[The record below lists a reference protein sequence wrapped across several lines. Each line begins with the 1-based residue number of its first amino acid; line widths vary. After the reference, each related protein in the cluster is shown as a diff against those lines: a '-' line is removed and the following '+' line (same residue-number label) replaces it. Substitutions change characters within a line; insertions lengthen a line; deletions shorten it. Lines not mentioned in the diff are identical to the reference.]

1 MSLMKALRVVSLT
14 EGISYLLLLGV
25 AMPLKY
31 WWDYPL
37 AVKWVGWA
45 HGGLFIGLGVMGL
58 LAMWK
63 AGLPFKL
70 AVQLG
75 VAALLPGGP
84 FFLDRA
90 LKRHEK
96 LLEPGG
102 MSPEPA

>member
-1 MSLMKALRVVSLT
+1 MKALRIVSLT

-31 WWDYPL
+31 WWDFPL

-45 HGGLFIGLGVMGL
+45 HGGLFIGLGVMVL

-70 AVQLG
+70 AVRLG

>member
-1 MSLMKALRVVSLT
+1 MSLMRILRAVSLT

-31 WWDYPL
+31 VWDLPL

-45 HGGLFIGLGVMGL
+45 HGGLFIGLGVLAL

-63 AGLPFKL
+63 SALPIKL
-70 AVQLG
+70 AVLLG
-75 VAALLPGGP
+75 IAALLPGGP

-96 LLEPGG
+96 LREPGG
-102 MSPEPA
+102 MLPELA